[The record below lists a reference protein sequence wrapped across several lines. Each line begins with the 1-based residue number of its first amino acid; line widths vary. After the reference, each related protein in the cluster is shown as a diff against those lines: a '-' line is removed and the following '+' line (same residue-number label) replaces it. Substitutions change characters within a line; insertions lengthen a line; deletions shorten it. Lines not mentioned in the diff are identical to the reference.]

1 MSIPTELLGTIPGWI
16 TSAGVIAILG
26 IVVRWQ
32 LGLRKLSIAAQQVDV
47 NAAEVRNKDTADA
60 RGHIAEE
67 MKALRANVAS
77 LRDELHTCEEDCRV
91 TVDKLRQEVW
101 GEKRQRVA
109 EQISLINVILSSVDA
124 PQLKTLM
131 KTLESVQRTLDK

>member
-47 NAAEVRNKDTADA
+47 NAAEVRNKDTQMGAITSPKRWRLCGRTSPA
-60 RGHIAEE
+60 SGRASHLRGRMPRHD
-67 MKALRANVAS
+67 R
-77 LRDELHTCEEDCRV
+77 
-91 TVDKLRQEVW
+91 
-101 GEKRQRVA
+101 
-109 EQISLINVILSSVDA
+109 
-124 PQLKTLM
+124 
-131 KTLESVQRTLDK
+131 